1 MIYEFLYKDKPINL
15 SISILTF
22 IMFLI
27 FLGFY
32 RYFYHA
38 ARPQKQK
45 PSTSATY
52 RYDPELRKHVAVS
65 TTITECP
72 PEPPS
77 KNIMAGIALSF
88 LLSILFGIITLGS
101 SAIYIY
107 DHVTTPSENSK
118 TTDLYKITK
127 EKDYLTFTAKK
138 PYNHLYRTKTM
149 EITYANSGEY
159 VIVTDHQ
166 AYKIPKESV
175 SE

>member
-1 MIYEFLYKDKPINL
+1 MIYEFLYKDKPIDL
-15 SISILTF
+15 SIPIIPF

-27 FLGFY
+27 FLSLY
-32 RYFYHA
+32 VYFYHA
-38 ARPQKQK
+38 AHPQKQE

-52 RYDPELRKHVAVS
+52 RYDPELRKHVSIS
-65 TTITECP
+65 TTTTEYS

-77 KNIMAGIALSF
+77 RDIMAGIALSF
-88 LLSILFGIITLGS
+88 LLSTLFGITTLGT
-101 SAIYIY
+101 SAIYVY
-107 DHVTTPSENSK
+107 DHVTTPSKNTK
-118 TTDLYKITK
+118 TTDLYRITK
-127 EKDYLTFTAKK
+127 EKNYLTFTSKK

-149 EITYANSGEY
+149 EITYTSNGDY